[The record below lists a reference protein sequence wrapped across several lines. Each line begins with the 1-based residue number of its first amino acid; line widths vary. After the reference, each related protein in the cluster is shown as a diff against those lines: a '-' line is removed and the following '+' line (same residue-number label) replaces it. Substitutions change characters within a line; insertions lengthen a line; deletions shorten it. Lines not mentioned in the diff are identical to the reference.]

1 MSKKTNHVVP
11 SSSGWA
17 VKKSGSERA
26 SRTFE
31 TKEKAVEY
39 GRELSRSEKTEL
51 YIHKT
56 NGMIQNRNSYG
67 NNPNP
72 LKNKL
77 SKESKLTMKE
87 SLKVLHEFEKYTK
100 HKKLI

>member
-26 SRTFE
+26 SRTFA
-31 TKEKAVEY
+31 TKEKAVVY
-39 GRELSRSEKTEL
+39 GRELSKNEKTEL

-67 NNPNP
+67 NAPIHQKTQN
-72 LKNKL
+72 
-77 SKESKLTMKE
+77 
-87 SLKVLHEFEKYTK
+87 TK
-100 HKKLI
+100 

>member
-1 MSKKTNHVVP
+1 MAKKSNHVVP
-11 SSSGWA
+11 SYSGWA

-26 SRTFE
+26 SKTFG
-31 TKEKAVEY
+31 TKAKAVEY
-39 GRELSRSEKTEL
+39 GRELSKSEKTEL

-72 LKNKL
+72 PTDK
-77 SKESKLTMKE
+77 
-87 SLKVLHEFEKYTK
+87 K
-100 HKKLI
+100 H